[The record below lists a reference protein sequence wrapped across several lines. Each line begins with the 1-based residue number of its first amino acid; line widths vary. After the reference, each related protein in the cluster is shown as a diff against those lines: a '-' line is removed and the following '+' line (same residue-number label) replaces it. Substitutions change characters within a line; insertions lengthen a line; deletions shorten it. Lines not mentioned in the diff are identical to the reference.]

1 MADTACE
8 GVGCI
13 AVDLIALN
21 AAIHGKN
28 KETKIWGNNDMII
41 GCPKEIK
48 THEYRVGLVP
58 GSVKELVARGH
69 TVLIETGAGAGINY
83 HDEDYIEAGAQIISS
98 AKEVFDRAEMI
109 VKVKEPQSSEYDLL
123 REGQILFTYLH
134 LAADKEQA
142 LGLQK
147 SKCVAIAYETVTDSR
162 GGLPLLRPMSEIAG
176 RLSVHVG
183 SGLLQKH
190 EGGIGR
196 LISGVPGVYPAR
208 VIILGGGIAGF
219 NAARMAVGL
228 EANVTIF
235 ELSQDRMRFL
245 DDYFKGAAR
254 IVHSNKE
261 NLENLIQ
268 YGDLVIG
275 AVLVPGA
282 SAPKLVTKDM
292 LKKMKPGS
300 VLVDIAIDQGG
311 CFETSKP
318 TTHQDPTY
326 VVDDVLHYCVA
337 NMPGA
342 VPLTSALAL
351 NTAVLPFAAAIA
363 DKGWQKALADDPHL
377 MQGLNVCK
385 GQITCPEVAEAL
397 ELSYT
402 EKEKAV
408 TA

>member
-1 MADTACE
+1 
-8 GVGCI
+8 
-13 AVDLIALN
+13 
-21 AAIHGKN
+21 
-28 KETKIWGNNDMII
+28 MII

-69 TVLIETGAGAGINY
+69 TVLIEAGAGAGINY

-109 VKVKEPQSSEYDLL
+109 VKVKEPQPSEYDLL

-147 SKCVAIAYETVTDSR
+147 SKCIAIAYETVTDNR

-397 ELSYT
+397 DLSYT
-402 EKEKAV
+402 EKEKAI
-408 TA
+408 AA